1 MPTCSMPRQECFSG
15 SYTNTFLVREYC
27 SYENQ
32 CHGNGSIQFQTS
44 ANNFGSRNRYFAE
57 DEFDL
62 TPCFASGAIGDSP
75 IYDVIFSMTDLG
87 HTLLRNH
94 DFADHQ
100 FKARQFLTIL
110 HGSIER
116 LVSVKFYATVRSRK
130 QLLIFSRDCAFF
142 WKRVCQPC
150 ARKYRSAVEFW
161 LAISAGDRMA

>member
-1 MPTCSMPRQECFSG
+1 MVLCQFRDLANATGQCRHVQCRDRNASKVLIKK
-15 SYTNTFLVREYC
+15 TFFCKEYC

-110 HGSIER
+110 HGI
-116 LVSVKFYATVRSRK
+116 L
-130 QLLIFSRDCAFF
+130 
-142 WKRVCQPC
+142 
-150 ARKYRSAVEFW
+150 AVLSNFT
-161 LAISAGDRMA
+161 LQ